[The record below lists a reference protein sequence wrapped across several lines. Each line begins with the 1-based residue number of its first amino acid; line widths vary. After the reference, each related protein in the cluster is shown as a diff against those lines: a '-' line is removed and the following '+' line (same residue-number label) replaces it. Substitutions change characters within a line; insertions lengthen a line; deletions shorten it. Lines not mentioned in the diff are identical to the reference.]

1 MAAMRPAAAKYF
13 CDNFAGRSLRSMRQQ
28 RQKNGG
34 QLDDG
39 IVLKNFERVSGYIK
53 DLGYTGPLAL
63 ASDQTSYLGLDYCSK
78 AGMSIISIGSDGAAT
93 EISALRFVQKSVDQF
108 LCFHKLDAR
117 ISVQVPMIGEPPR
130 PWIPVQDPKHGRK
143 TASNQLLSGARVLSF
158 GKNFLNISQLV
169 ELLGQSS
176 PLYSRDVLN
185 CDKQDDGCAYRTM
198 NWETFE
204 ASLRSPQHTGLSIYL
219 YLFVP
224 LLPWKHGTKAC
235 EHIFGW
241 MRVIMPN
248 FTVLDARQMLPK
260 VFAVVRN
267 VMSGKMKMPQSEHLR
282 SGYKYNFTNELV
294 AENYDT
300 WLNSQPI
307 SKLHTISSPDV
318 IPNNDDDANE
328 GKCVAI
334 SDSADYDFAYA
345 CVPDKTPISEIM
357 HEAATSIGE
366 EQKANLALADIDIE
380 EEHDRLSCKNQMS
393 ISSLLNPLT
402 EKPPSL
408 STTFLAERSEEK
420 FQLVIKT
427 PDGSNTQLNHQL
439 MLELRKKHYAE
450 NCHHHSGN
458 EKRKRQN
465 FLLAPNQ
472 SQSDSNKAPQPSEC
486 RKLVSLV
493 LKENMSQQ
501 SSIARM
507 HQWNIQVQFNLSE
520 VQNTSTHVDVSAQM
534 LVQGGAVSK
543 TNELIYGKFGIFIK
557 EKQIA

>member
-1 MAAMRPAAAKYF
+1 MAAMSPAAAKYF

-63 ASDQTSYLGLDYCSK
+63 ASDQTVPLPKVPSLVVALVASYNK
-78 AGMSIISIGSDGAAT
+78 ETAEEIAASHILVLT
-93 EISALRFVQKSVDQF
+93 TAQKQEY
-108 LCFHKLDAR
+108 AR

-158 GKNFLNISQLV
+158 GKKFLNISQLV

-176 PLYSRDVLN
+176 PLYSCDVLN

-318 IPNNDDDANE
+318 IPNNDDNANE

-366 EQKANLALADIDIE
+366 KQKANLALADIDIE
-380 EEHDRLSCKNQMS
+380 EEHDRLSCENQMS

-450 NCHHHSGN
+450 NCHHHS
-458 EKRKRQN
+458 E
-465 FLLAPNQ
+465 
-472 SQSDSNKAPQPSEC
+472 NK
-486 RKLVSLV
+486 K
-493 LKENMSQQ
+493 
-501 SSIARM
+501 
-507 HQWNIQVQFNLSE
+507 
-520 VQNTSTHVDVSAQM
+520 
-534 LVQGGAVSK
+534 
-543 TNELIYGKFGIFIK
+543 
-557 EKQIA
+557 